1 MTHRQCVA
9 SASAS
14 WLALLLGMA
23 ATLSAD
29 GSVADQADDPLGQAP
44 PASSS
49 GASAAPAPVQ
59 AIWKHQEIAFYFQS
73 FTTFYSC
80 TGLEGKLERI
90 MRALG
95 VHATVRVRSADCP
108 SSVARMPR
116 VILRVASPVE
126 ATPEALAER
135 EKHKSVRELTERVK
149 GKSTNP
155 IDSLEQFPAQW
166 RRVSLTRGRLN
177 LEPGDCEL
185 VEELQR
191 KVLPK
196 LAVRVTDDDLQC
208 SPNQLTL
215 GQPRLEVEALVEMP
229 RPDDKP
235 APRPDDKPAPIG
247 ADGPGKQSGV

>member
-1 MTHRQCVA
+1 MALLQNVAWA
-9 SASAS
+9 SA
-14 WLALLLGMA
+14 LGLTLLIGTPVTFAEEATSPPDKPA
-23 ATLSAD
+23 AEAGPET
-29 GSVADQADDPLGQAP
+29 VR
-44 PASSS
+44 
-49 GASAAPAPVQ
+49 

-80 TGLEGKLERI
+80 TGLEGKLDRI

-95 VHATVRVRSADCP
+95 VHAKVRVRSADCP

-116 VILRVASPVE
+116 VIMRVASPVE

-135 EKHKSVRELTERVK
+135 DKNKSVRELTERLK

-155 IDSLEQFPAQW
+155 LDSLEEFPAQW
-166 RRVSLTRGRLN
+166 RKVSLTRGRLA
-177 LEPGDCEL
+177 LDPGDCEL
-185 VEELQR
+185 IEELQR

-229 RPDDKP
+229 PPDAPVDGRPK
-235 APRPDDKPAPIG
+235 APP
-247 ADGPGKQSGV
+247 KQSDS